1 MEKQE
6 QELLKDAEIAK
17 KRVEQARIEREQEEK
32 ERMEAKDAFL
42 KKGKIHGNRI
52 MLNLTQF
59 EDESFWDSPPAGKD
73 SNNCPLYFLMT
84 FKFTILPVANF

>member
-6 QELLKDAEIAK
+6 QELLKAAQIAK
-17 KRVEQARIEREQEEK
+17 NRVEQARIEREQQEK

-42 KKGKIHGNRI
+42 KKGKLNGNRI

-59 EDESFWDSPPAGKD
+59 EDDSFWDSPPAGKD
-73 SNNCPLYFLMT
+73 SNNCPLCFVNVYVYYFSCS
-84 FKFTILPVANF
+84 